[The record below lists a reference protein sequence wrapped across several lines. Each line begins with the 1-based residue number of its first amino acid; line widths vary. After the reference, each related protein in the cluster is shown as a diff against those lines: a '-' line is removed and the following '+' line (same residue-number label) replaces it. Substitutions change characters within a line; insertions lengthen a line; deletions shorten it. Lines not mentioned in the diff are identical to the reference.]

1 MVRPSPFRKFTT
13 AFGSTC
19 ISSWFY
25 SKNYRLLFS
34 CISYVPWLFSCLFLF
49 LSYGITEW
57 FVSQSILSFSLSVS
71 PLELFCFPHSS
82 YWSDFLIPDFFTQP
96 ACFSTSSHWSIFPI
110 PDFFTQPACFPHSSH
125 WSNSPIPDF
134 FTQLACFS
142 TSSHWSI
149 FPFLN
154 FFTQLACFPHSSHW
168 SIFPILDFFTQLAP
182 QMRKFPNSS
191 KILHKRFVLTNFLRY
206 NNHGN

>member
-25 SKNYRLLFS
+25 SKNYRLSFS

-57 FVSQSILSFSLSVS
+57 FVSQCILSFSLSVS
-71 PLELFCFPHSS
+71 PLELFCFP
-82 YWSDFLIPDFFTQP
+82 D
-96 ACFSTSSHWSIFPI
+96 
-110 PDFFTQPACFPHSSH
+110 SSH
-125 WSNSPIPDF
+125 WSNFPIPD
-134 FTQLACFS
+134 
-142 TSSHWSI
+142 
-149 FPFLN
+149 

-168 SIFPILDFFTQLAP
+168 SIFPILNFFTQPATH
-182 QMRKFPNSS
+182 KWENFPTAQKSCINGLFWLTFCVIITTAINQIHKTSIKSS
-191 KILHKRFVLTNFLRY
+191 ENMLDKPVLHVYFIYEHIFICFHVWE
-206 NNHGN
+206 